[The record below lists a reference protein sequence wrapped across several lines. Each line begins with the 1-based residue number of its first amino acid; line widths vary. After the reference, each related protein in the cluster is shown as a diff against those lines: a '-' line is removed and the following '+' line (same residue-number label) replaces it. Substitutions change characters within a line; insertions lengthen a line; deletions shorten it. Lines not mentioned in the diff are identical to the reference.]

1 MAVKFRQT
9 HVTNP
14 GQSPMGN
21 MAQSAWLLYIF
32 NFPYLLQLL
41 SKLLSGEFLNLVL
54 ISAVFLANLLAA
66 MWMSIGLKN
75 KRLFLQSK
83 YANDKPFP
91 MMFLASL
98 VIGLSCFVTAW
109 LLTGVSFLAAL
120 GNGVAGLV
128 GCWLWYGLDP
138 LKSRHISF
146 SDIHDGDR
154 ALQILQ
160 ESESLIVNIE
170 QSSRQIDNVEMSS
183 RLNHITAK
191 ARKVLDELYNE
202 PKKISQAR
210 RFLNTYLEGTE
221 RVVIKYARTHKH
233 SATEELEENFKEVLV
248 SIEEVFDDQ
257 YNKLISSEVF
267 DLDVD
272 IEVLNTLLKKQGIN

>member
-9 HVTNP
+9 NVTNP
-14 GQSPMGN
+14 AKSPMSN
-21 MAQSAWLLYIF
+21 MGQSAWMLYIF
-32 NFPYLLQLL
+32 NIPYLLQLL
-41 SKLLSGEFLNLVL
+41 SKLLAGELFNLML
-54 ISAVFLANLLAA
+54 ISAVFLTNLLAA

-75 KRLFLQSK
+75 KRLFLQKK
-83 YANDKPFP
+83 YANNTPFP

-98 VIGLSCFVTAW
+98 AICLSCFATAW
-109 LLTGVSFLAAL
+109 LLTGAGFLAAI
-120 GNGVAGLV
+120 GNGLAGLI

-146 SDIHDGDR
+146 SDIHDGER

-170 QSSRQIDNVEMSS
+170 QSNFQIDNVEMSS
-183 RLNHITAK
+183 RLNQITAK

-221 RVVIKYARTHKH
+221 RVVIKYAKTHKH
-233 SATEELEENFKEVLV
+233 SSAGELEQNFKEVLV